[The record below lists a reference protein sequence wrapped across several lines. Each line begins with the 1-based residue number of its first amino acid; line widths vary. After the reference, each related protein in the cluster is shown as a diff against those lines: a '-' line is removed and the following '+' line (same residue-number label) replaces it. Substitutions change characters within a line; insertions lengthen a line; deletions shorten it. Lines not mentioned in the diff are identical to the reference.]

1 MSDAYIDKIVADTI
15 EYKLKDSALTE
26 AVGKLSQDVTELQS
40 AVAEKT
46 LCFTNI
52 TIETT
57 DWTDQSSDPDVA
69 GYPYKAEITAADVT
83 TDYTPDV
90 RFDVADATS
99 GIFAPVAATGTD
111 KVLIYASEVPSADI
125 TIPVIICT
133 KVV

>member
-1 MSDAYIDKIVADTI
+1 MSDVYIDKIVADTI

-26 AVGKLSQDVTELQS
+26 AVGELSQSVTEI
-40 AVAEKT
+40 AEKI
-46 LCFTNI
+46 LCFTNK
-52 TIETT
+52 TVETT
-57 DWTDQSSDPDVA
+57 DWIDQSSDPDVT

-83 TDYTPDV
+83 TNYSPDI

-99 GIFAPVAATGTD
+99 GIFAPVAATDTD
-111 KVLIYASEVPSADI
+111 KVLIYASSVPSVDI